1 MGTPVL
7 HPETPHL
14 ARRPP
19 RQLGLLAP
27 VAPAPSTAPPRGAPE
42 SHPATYPAPAP
53 AREHWM
59 AIDLPHLALE
69 ILARAGRQTAR
80 PLLVVETPATPRV
93 HAANR
98 PARRA
103 GVRPGMRLADAL
115 AILDTPELVE
125 LDPEAM
131 QDQIRMLAGV
141 LLQFSDHVCPEPR
154 ARRLLLEAGRSQ
166 RLFGGLEALRRRV
179 HETLSTL
186 GFHPRIGLAGSPEA
200 ARLLA
205 GLRSP
210 ALPADRDALRR
221 TLMPVPLARCPLSD
235 ATREALNATGLRRF
249 GDLLRLP
256 RKELAR
262 RHGPELLTW
271 IDRLLGDHREVL
283 PRFAP
288 APVLDLRLRLEHEI
302 TATPA
307 LAFPLKRLLQQMEQN
322 LRGRQRSLQAMTL
335 TLRHRNGHT
344 TLNLERTLPGIR
356 AAEWLDLWQTRLQRA
371 TLQAPVIA
379 LELHAD
385 RLLDPRPDP
394 PELLE
399 PTPGSTSRDPGT
411 PAVLARLRARLGE
424 TAVTRLHN
432 CGTPLP
438 EHALRAHHDLDTPAE
453 ALSPTP
459 AQVVSGAALWLHSP
473 QPVPAPRWSRFLGRL
488 EDGWWSHANDQ
499 RRDYALARDAHGRQL
514 WLYRCLRSGH
524 WFRQG
529 FWG

>member
-1 MGTPVL
+1 
-7 HPETPHL
+7 
-14 ARRPP
+14 
-19 RQLGLLAP
+19 
-27 VAPAPSTAPPRGAPE
+27 
-42 SHPATYPAPAP
+42 
-53 AREHWM
+53 M
-59 AIDLPHLALE
+59 AIDLPHLALDM
-69 ILARAGRQTAR
+69 LARAGRQTAR
-80 PLLVVETPATPRV
+80 PLLIVETPATPQV
-93 HAANR
+93 HAANH

-103 GVRPGMRLADAL
+103 GARPGMRLADAL

-125 LDPEAM
+125 LDPQAV

-179 HETLSTL
+179 HETLNTL
-186 GFHPRIGLAGSPEA
+186 GFHPRIGLARSPEA

-205 GLRSP
+205 GLRSS

-221 TLMPVPLARCPLSD
+221 TLMSVPLARCPLPD

-271 IDRLLGDHREVL
+271 IDHLLGDRREVL

-288 APVLDLRLRLEHEI
+288 APVLDLHLRLEHEI

-322 LRGRQRSLQAMTL
+322 LRGRQRSLQTLTL
-335 TLRHRNGHT
+335 TLRHRDGQTH
-344 TLNLERTLPGIR
+344 LHLERTHPGIR
-356 AAEWLDLWQTRLQRA
+356 TSDWLDLWQTRLQRV

-379 LELHAD
+379 LQLHAD
-385 RLLDPRPDP
+385 HLLDPRPDP

-399 PTPGSTSRDPGT
+399 PAPGNTSRDPGT

-432 CGTPLP
+432 RGTPLP
-438 EHALRAHHDLDTPAE
+438 EHALRAQHGLDTPA
-453 ALSPTP
+453 APAPPTP
-459 AQVVSGAALWLHSP
+459 AQLVSGDALWLHSP
-473 QPVPAPRWSRFLGRL
+473 QPVPAPRRFRFLGRM
-488 EDGWWSHANDQ
+488 EDGWWSHTGDQ
-499 RRDYALARDAHGRQL
+499 RRDYALARDARGRQI
-514 WLYRCLRSGH
+514 WLYRCLRSGQ